1 MSDELLNKIVLII
14 EICSPIFT
22 GLTILYFRLSSR
34 IDKAEAKLDG
44 RVDSLRKEI
53 RDEIQG
59 LDHKMEQKF
68 GDAEQRFIHM
78 EQKFDYMDQ
87 KFEQRFEKMEQKFD
101 QKFDRIDQKFEK
113 IDQKFDRLFEMLVIR
128 NQLGRGNPLQ
138 KTK

>member
-1 MSDELLNKIVLII
+1 MNDELLSKIVLIV

-34 IDKAEAKLDG
+34 IDKAESKSET
-44 RVDSLRKEI
+44 RVDSLRKEVQ
-53 RDEIQG
+53 D
-59 LDHKMEQKF
+59 LDHKMEQ
-68 GDAEQRFIHM
+68 RFMHMEKKLDHM
-78 EQKFDYMDQ
+78 EQKF
-87 KFEQRFEKMEQKFD
+87 E

-128 NQLGRGNPLQ
+128 SQFGRGNPIK

>member
-1 MSDELLNKIVLII
+1 MSDELLNKIVLIV

-34 IDKAEAKLDG
+34 IDRAEAKSDG

-53 RDEIQG
+53 KDEMQG

-68 GDAEQRFIHM
+68 RDVEQRFVHM
-78 EQKFDYMDQ
+78 EQKLDHMDQ
-87 KFEQRFEKMEQKFD
+87 KFEQKFE
-101 QKFDRIDQKFEK
+101 RIDQKFEK

-128 NQLGRGNPLQ
+128 SQFGRGNPIK

>member
-1 MSDELLNKIVLII
+1 MSDELLNKIVLIV

-22 GLTILYFRLSSR
+22 GLTILYFRLSLR
-34 IDKAEAKLDG
+34 IDKAEAKSDG

-53 RDEIQG
+53 KDEMQG

-68 GDAEQRFIHM
+68 RDVEQRFVHM
-78 EQKFDYMDQ
+78 EQKLDHMDQ
-87 KFEQRFEKMEQKFD
+87 KFEQKFE
-101 QKFDRIDQKFEK
+101 RIDQKFEK

-128 NQLGRGNPLQ
+128 SQFGRGNPIK